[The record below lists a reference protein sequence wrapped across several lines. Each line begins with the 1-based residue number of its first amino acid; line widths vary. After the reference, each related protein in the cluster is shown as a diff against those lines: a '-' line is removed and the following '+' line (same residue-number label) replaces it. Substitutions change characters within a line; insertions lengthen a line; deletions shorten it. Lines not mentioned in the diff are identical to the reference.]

1 MFARLSKMKVKPGKM
16 KDLEHRTR
24 TITLPGNQAQEGFH
38 GAMLLIDPRS
48 GNTIGLSLW
57 DTEEAMLAVEESGHY
72 QASMSGYTDIFDGE
86 FVREVYQVAV
96 KSDDI

>member
-1 MFARLSKMKVKPGKM
+1 MFARLSRMKVKPGSM
-16 KDLEHRTR
+16 KELEHRTR
-24 TITLPGNQAQEGFH
+24 TVTLPGNQAKDGFH

-72 QASMSGYTDIFDGE
+72 ATSMAGYDDIFDGE
-86 FVREVYQVAV
+86 FEREVYEVAV
-96 KSDDI
+96 KSDNI